1 MNFSMNPGQ
10 TKTLTVTFQDTLGAS
25 HPLSDVPTCVD
36 ATGVATISPVGT
48 QTASDPTFSWTIAV
62 PAGAAI
68 GSSLDLDVNGVNPDG
83 VVDEEHYAVLINALD
98 DTVQVAT
105 LT

>member
-10 TKTLTVTFQDTLGAS
+10 TKTLTITFQDTQGQS
-25 HPLSDVPTCVD
+25 HPLSDIPTCVD
-36 ATGVATISPVGT
+36 TTGVATISPVGT
-48 QTASDPTFSWTIAV
+48 QSAADPSFSWTIAV
-62 PAGAAI
+62 PADAAV
-68 GSSLDLDVNGVNPDG
+68 GSSLQVDVKGVNPDG
-83 VVDEEHYAVLINALD
+83 VVDEETYAVAINALD